1 LLTQHR
7 ALLLFGPSSRRADN
21 THASATSLPDRSVPY
36 SLDTTP
42 SADAVQLALY
52 RKMSASDRIR
62 IGHQMSLDARAIT
75 LAAIR
80 RRHPEYDV
88 VSARWALF
96 RLLVGDELFQKAWPN
111 APLMAP

>member
-1 LLTQHR
+1 M
-7 ALLLFGPSSRRADN
+7 P
-21 THASATSLPDRSVPY
+21 RSF
-36 SLDTTP
+36 DTTP

-52 RKMSASDRIR
+52 RKMSASDRSR

-80 RRHPEYDV
+80 RRHPEYDD

-96 RLLVGDELFQKAWPN
+96 RLLVGDELFQKAWPR
-111 APLMAP
+111 APLVVP